1 MTTIRFATEDD
12 LPHLLALLKHASL
25 PTEDL
30 VDADVAFLV
39 ADSDGTM
46 AGVIGLQS
54 FGTDALLRSL
64 AVAADH
70 RGHGLARRLVSEL
83 ETAARHRGIDK
94 VYLLTQT
101 AERFFRLQGFDT
113 LPRHEAP
120 ATLQSSAEFR
130 SLCPASAT
138 CMRKRL
144 TPSIR

>member
-1 MTTIRFATEDD
+1 MTTILLATEDD

-46 AGVIGLQS
+46 AGVIGLQP

-64 AVAADH
+64 AVAHDH
-70 RGHGLARRLVSEL
+70 RGQGIARRLVSEL
-83 ETAARHRGIDK
+83 EAMARHRGIDT

-101 AERFFRLQGFDT
+101 AERFFLLQGFKA

-130 SLCPASAT
+130 SLCPASAV

-144 TPSIR
+144 MPSMR